1 MNAWSKWLDYYL
13 QQLKIFVPTY
23 VKDTSQVLQDLRAI
37 NDLPSHAY
45 IFTADANAMYNNID
59 TAHAIE
65 IISNWLD
72 ELSLRPNFPKDF
84 PLKAVKEAMIIIMQN
99 NVFEFGDICFLQLL
113 VTAMETSAAVM

>member
-13 QQLKIFVPTY
+13 QYLNIFVPTY
-23 VKDTSQVLQDLRAI
+23 VKDTSQVVQDLRAI
-37 NDLPSHAY
+37 NDLPSHAS
-45 IFTADANAMYNNID
+45 IFTADADAMYNNID

-72 ELSLRPNFPKDF
+72 ELSLLPNFPKDF

-99 NVFEFGDICFLQLL
+99 NVFEL
-113 VTAMETSAAVM
+113 ETCVFSNYLAQQWEPQQR